1 MDIMCERFVNECMYS
16 HTTVAVFIKLFNMWD
31 RLDSEQRGKIIDSEI
46 KKSRLFVR
54 KIKES
59 EE

>member
-1 MDIMCERFVNECMYS
+1 MDGMSERFVNECRNS
-16 HTTVAVFIKLFNMWD
+16 NTTVAVFIKLFNMWEK
-31 RLDSEQRGKIIDSEI
+31 LDSEQRGQIIDSEI
-46 KKSRLFVR
+46 QKRRIICR